1 MLPNQVP
8 FAQPTGSQNGKDRA
22 YLQSSQERKR
32 NLKTASLKAR
42 DSEYSGDNEKAAGL
56 FEVWGVLKPNWKK
69 SAVIAL

>member
-1 MLPNQVP
+1 
-8 FAQPTGSQNGKDRA
+8 
-22 YLQSSQERKR
+22 LQSSQERKR

-69 SAVIAL
+69 SAVIAV